1 MYHNKTF
8 RAAAETHGLICTR
21 SEKYGW
27 SRTEPSDALLFW
39 ILENDVAEISMNR
52 GDLGGIRIAG
62 GNAAANGGAV
72 TGTASKGHSIRYK
85 CPVCGYVHIV
95 PGYWV
100 SYDPPGELEQPHVMN
115 GELARTT
122 KTAKLIYG
130 DCMATMTES

>member
-85 CPVCGYVHIV
+85 CPVCG
-95 PGYWV
+95 
-100 SYDPPGELEQPHVMN
+100 Q
-115 GELARTT
+115 LARTT